1 MLSLHLKH
9 MLEYY
14 FPDEVAFEQLQGKPL
29 NSLRIIQKYNK
40 CEFLNENFV
49 QSIQLAFNGSKSIFL
64 VQLPV
69 TPINIRIEY
78 STIVSTRVQIGLKK
92 GRRCGVLRSGRV
104 QSSSEAAERLV
115 EEHPSG
121 VVKLISRRNRYK
133 TC

>member
-1 MLSLHLKH
+1 MKTLS
-9 MLEYY
+9 
-14 FPDEVAFEQLQGKPL
+14 
-29 NSLRIIQKYNK
+29 
-40 CEFLNENFV
+40 
-49 QSIQLAFNGSKSIFL
+49 LAFNGSKSIFL

-121 VVKLISRRNRYK
+121 VVKFISRRNRYK